1 MRPSF
6 DHILVDL
13 GSRLDPRALWLLEQ
27 ADAHV
32 FVLFP
37 EIAALRSMSLLLA
50 FLAETTPLQARTHIV
65 VNHVFPK
72 ELLKTRDVENLLR
85 TKPAAEIPYTE
96 VEMIRSVNEG
106 VPLVIGRPSSP
117 TSLALRRVAQAVI
130 GVEMAAPVE
139 RRTQRRGLFGRR

>member
-1 MRPSF
+1 MRPQF
-6 DHILVDL
+6 DHIIIDL
-13 GSRLDPRALWLLEQ
+13 GSRLDPRSLWVLEQ

-37 EIAALRSMSLLLA
+37 EIAALRSMSLLMA
-50 FLAETTPLQARTHIV
+50 FLADTTPLRARTHLV

-85 TKPAAEIPYTE
+85 AKPAAEVPYTE

-106 VPLVIGRPSSP
+106 VPLVSSRPTLPAAIAMRRLAQTVIGIEQPEVTAKRQR
-117 TSLALRRVAQAVI
+117 RRV
-130 GVEMAAPVE
+130 
-139 RRTQRRGLFGRR
+139 FGRR